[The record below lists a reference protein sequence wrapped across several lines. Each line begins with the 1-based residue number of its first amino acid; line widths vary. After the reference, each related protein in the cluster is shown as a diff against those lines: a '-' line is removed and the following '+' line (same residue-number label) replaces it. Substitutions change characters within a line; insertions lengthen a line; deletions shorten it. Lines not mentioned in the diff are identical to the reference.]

1 VNRGQ
6 RQCASRPL
14 APTRR
19 ANPPSQCYRMFDV
32 SFSEVSSSNRML
44 ILGAGLLL
52 TTLLPTSESLANA
65 LETYVRKPDA
75 SCAWKRTEQKRIR
88 DATVTHLKFTSQTL
102 RGHLWRH
109 DLLVL
114 RPTSVRRADTAM
126 LFITGDTY
134 TAPNQLETDRFHE
147 VAQGAPARS

>member
-1 VNRGQ
+1 
-6 RQCASRPL
+6 
-14 APTRR
+14 
-19 ANPPSQCYRMFDV
+19 MFDV
-32 SFSEVSSSNRML
+32 SFSGVSSSNRRL

-65 LETYVRKPDA
+65 LESYVRKPDA

-88 DATVTHLKFTSQTL
+88 DATVTHLEFTSQTW

-126 LFITGDTY
+126 LSSPATPTPHQI
-134 TAPNQLETDRFHE
+134 NWKRTDSMKWRK
-147 VAQGAPARS
+147 GPARS